1 MSEKTSSTD
10 LSKLSEKYPEFS
22 VHQHEKFMV
31 VRVFASLN
39 EESASALGRA
49 IEEIQKIKL
58 QPVVVDCQ
66 GQNDLNHFWARVLVS
81 LSRAL
86 ARSQQKLVGV
96 NCNERMKRHLMT
108 EGLNSALP
116 TADTLDAAM
125 EKLGFTKPGKAL
137 DVTLINPFI
146 GAATN
151 AIAAQMSTP
160 STTGAATPLKP
171 NAALAGDVSGLITLD
186 CGSMRAVVIITFPK
200 ETIFKLV
207 GKVIGSP
214 PSEVNSM
221 VKGSVGE
228 ITNVAFTRG
237 KKTLNEMGFGIK
249 SAVPMVVDCRELP
262 PEYWQ
267 YTGPGVVIPFTTDCG
282 SYYAEIRLAA

>member
-66 GQNDLNHFWARVLVS
+66 GQDDLNHLWARVIVS

-96 NCNERMKRHLMT
+96 NCSERMKRHLVDG
-108 EGLNSALP
+108 GLNAALP
-116 TADTLDAAM
+116 TADTLDGAM

-171 NAALAGDVSGLITLD
+171 CALAT
-186 CGSMRAVVIITFPK
+186 
-200 ETIFKLV
+200 
-207 GKVIGSP
+207 
-214 PSEVNSM
+214 
-221 VKGSVGE
+221 
-228 ITNVAFTRG
+228 VA
-237 KKTLNEMGFGIK
+237 E
-249 SAVPMVVDCRELP
+249 
-262 PEYWQ
+262 
-267 YTGPGVVIPFTTDCG
+267 
-282 SYYAEIRLAA
+282 